1 MSAPRLTADGV
12 TAGVIRRPG
21 SRFVRNIDFTRSADV
36 AYWRLL
42 CVLAS
47 DRAATLPR
55 KAPMVRHSATP
66 NPHDWTPAYGGV
78 IPSAP

>member
-1 MSAPRLTADGV
+1 MGAPRLTAEGV
-12 TAGVIRRPG
+12 TVGVIRRPG

-42 CVLAS
+42 SVLAS
-47 DRAATLPR
+47 DRAATRPR
-55 KAPMVRHSATP
+55 KPPMVYFSTTP
-66 NPHDWTPAYGGV
+66 SPMDLTPTDGGV